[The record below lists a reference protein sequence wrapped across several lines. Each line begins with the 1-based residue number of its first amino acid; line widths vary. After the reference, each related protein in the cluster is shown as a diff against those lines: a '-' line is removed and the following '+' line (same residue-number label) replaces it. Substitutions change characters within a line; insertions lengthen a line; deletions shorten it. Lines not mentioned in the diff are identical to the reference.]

1 MNTFE
6 QQRRYSLKLQLQTSD
21 DQLEKLALEETF
33 KKLRFEE
40 EMSVLIFSSDSCDLA
55 IKFAKMGAKI
65 TLVTEPSKENSLR
78 NIIADEGLLDSF
90 EFLTMKPQ
98 NNQNISQFIHLL
110 KHQNKVFDLVFIR
123 HFICKMNYAQ
133 AGFFLEDI
141 LQCIKIGAKLYLTTY
156 GIHSE
161 LSKNYPHIELS
172 VQDRF
177 CPIAPN
183 IAKKYDIKEPICLY
197 SERDLI
203 LLLLETGCSVLRN
216 WISSYGSVQVV
227 AVRI

>member
-1 MNTFE
+1 METFKK
-6 QQRRYSLKLQLQTSD
+6 RYQTWTLQTSD

-40 EMSVLIFSSDSCDLA
+40 EVNVLIFTSDSCDLA

-65 TLVTEPSKENSLR
+65 TLVTEPAKEKILRSLIAKENLSE
-78 NIIADEGLLDSF
+78 AF

-98 NNQNISQFIHLL
+98 NNDNISQFIHLV
-110 KHQNKVFDLVFIR
+110 KHSNKTFDLVFIR

-141 LQCIKIGAKLYLTTY
+141 LHCIKIGAKLYMTTY

-161 LSKNYPHIELS
+161 LSQNYPHIELS

-203 LLLLETGCSVLRN
+203 LLLIETGCSVLRS
-216 WISSYGSVQVV
+216 WISSYGNVQSV